1 MQPRKNHRRRGM
13 TLIELMVVVLIL
25 GLLSVAVLPN
35 LANTGDA
42 RKVREAARS
51 LSSFIASA
59 QSQAIGSRTASG
71 IWIDPLPNQMGANWI
86 SLDIAMTEV
95 PAPYAGDTTTAG
107 IESLTPPAATLLGQ
121 SSSATPVFTGEF
133 NLPAPSTF
141 TPPLVYQI
149 RLAGSAVWF
158 DFQANTPTGNPPFVQ
173 GGTIQMRTSIN
184 QTPQNTTWPTTTTS
198 SPIGYEI
205 VAAPVRSSSTSLTF
219 GDGVAIDLT
228 NSFIGTSPILNSGTP
243 PPPPRI
249 LFDASGR
256 PSFLIN
262 GAAAT
267 RIPMSETVFLL
278 VSSIESIQSGTSLTE
293 PGSYWIAIDP
303 RGGVPKV
310 AEVKPPGL
318 TIRDSQEYIRKGLL
332 QTGR

>member
-71 IWIDPLPNQMGANWI
+71 IWIDPLSNQMGASWI

-121 SSSATPVFTGEF
+121 SSSATPVFTGGF
-133 NLPAPSTF
+133 NLPAPPS
-141 TPPLVYQI
+141 PAYQI

-158 DFQANTPTGNPPFVQ
+158 DFYPSLPQP
-173 GGTIQMRTSIN
+173 IQMRTSIN

-205 VAAPVRSSSTSLTF
+205 VAAPVRSNSTSLTF

-262 GAAAT
+262 DAAAT

-310 AEVKPPGL
+310 AEVKPQGAPID
-318 TIRDSQEYIRKGLL
+318 TQKIRDSQEYIRKGLL

>member
-1 MQPRKNHRRRGM
+1 M

-71 IWIDPLPNQMGANWI
+71 IWIDPLSNQMGASWI

-107 IESLTPPAATLLGQ
+107 IQSLTPPAGTLLGQ
-121 SSSATPVFTGEF
+121 SSSATPVFTVGF
-133 NLPAPSTF
+133 NLPAPLS
-141 TPPLVYQI
+141 PAYQI

-158 DFQANTPTGNPPFVQ
+158 DFDPLTL
-173 GGTIQMRTSIN
+173 TIQMRTSIN
-184 QTPQNTTWPTTTTS
+184 QTPQNTTWPTTTTTS

-205 VAAPVRSSSTSLTF
+205 VAAPVRSNSTSLTF

-228 NSFIGTSPILNSGTP
+228 KSFIGTSPILNSVTP

-262 GAAAT
+262 DAAAT

-278 VSSIESIQSGTSLTE
+278 VSSIESIQSGTSLTK

>member
-1 MQPRKNHRRRGM
+1 M

-71 IWIDPLPNQMGANWI
+71 IWIDPLSNQMGASWI

-107 IESLTPPAATLLGQ
+107 IQSLTPPAGTLLGQ
-121 SSSATPVFTGEF
+121 SSSATPVFTGGF

-158 DFQANTPTGNPPFVQ
+158 DFYPSLPQP
-173 GGTIQMRTSIN
+173 IQMRTSIN

-205 VAAPVRSSSTSLTF
+205 VAAPVRSNSTSLTF

-262 GAAAT
+262 DAAAT

>member
-71 IWIDPLPNQMGANWI
+71 IWIDPLSNQMGASWI

-121 SSSATPVFTGEF
+121 SSSATPVFTGGF
-133 NLPAPSTF
+133 NLPAPPS
-141 TPPLVYQI
+141 PAYQI

-158 DFQANTPTGNPPFVQ
+158 DFYPLTL
-173 GGTIQMRTSIN
+173 TIQMRTSIN

-310 AEVKPPGL
+310 AEVKPQGAPID
-318 TIRDSQEYIRKGLL
+318 TQKIRDSQEYIRKGLL

>member
-71 IWIDPLPNQMGANWI
+71 IWIDPLSNQMGASWI

-121 SSSATPVFTGEF
+121 SSSATPVFTGGF
-133 NLPAPSTF
+133 NLPAPPS
-141 TPPLVYQI
+141 PAYQI

-158 DFQANTPTGNPPFVQ
+158 DFYPLTL
-173 GGTIQMRTSIN
+173 TIQMRTSIN

-310 AEVKPPGL
+310 AEVKPQGL

>member
-71 IWIDPLPNQMGANWI
+71 IWIDPLSNQMGASWI

-121 SSSATPVFTGEF
+121 SSSATPVFTGGF
-133 NLPAPSTF
+133 NLPAPPS
-141 TPPLVYQI
+141 PAYQI

-158 DFQANTPTGNPPFVQ
+158 DFYPSLPQP
-173 GGTIQMRTSIN
+173 IQMRTSIN

-205 VAAPVRSSSTSLTF
+205 VAAPVRSNSTSLTF

-310 AEVKPPGL
+310 AEVKPQGAPID
-318 TIRDSQEYIRKGLL
+318 TQKIRDSQEYIRKGLL

>member
-1 MQPRKNHRRRGM
+1 MQPRKNQRRRGM

-71 IWIDPLPNQMGANWI
+71 IWIDPLSNQMGASWI

-107 IESLTPPAATLLGQ
+107 IQSLTPPAGTLLGQ
-121 SSSATPVFTGEF
+121 SSSATPVFTVGF
-133 NLPAPSTF
+133 NLPAPLS
-141 TPPLVYQI
+141 LAYQI

-158 DFQANTPTGNPPFVQ
+158 DFDPLTL
-173 GGTIQMRTSIN
+173 TIQMRTSIN

-205 VAAPVRSSSTSLTF
+205 VAAPVRSNSTSLTF

-228 NSFIGTSPILNSGTP
+228 KSFIGTSPILNSVTP

-262 GAAAT
+262 DAAAT

>member
-121 SSSATPVFTGEF
+121 SSSATPVFTGGF
-133 NLPAPSTF
+133 NLPAPPS
-141 TPPLVYQI
+141 PAYQI

-158 DFQANTPTGNPPFVQ
+158 DFYPLTL
-173 GGTIQMRTSIN
+173 TIQMRTSIN

-310 AEVKPPGL
+310 AEVKPQGL

>member
-121 SSSATPVFTGEF
+121 SSSATPVFTGGF
-133 NLPAPSTF
+133 NLPAPPS
-141 TPPLVYQI
+141 PAYQI

-158 DFQANTPTGNPPFVQ
+158 DFYPLTL
-173 GGTIQMRTSIN
+173 TIQMRTSIN

-205 VAAPVRSSSTSLTF
+205 VAAPVRSNSTSLTF

-310 AEVKPPGL
+310 AEVKPQGL

>member
-1 MQPRKNHRRRGM
+1 M

-121 SSSATPVFTGEF
+121 SSSATPGFIGGF
-133 NLPAPSTF
+133 NLPAPPS
-141 TPPLVYQI
+141 PAYQI

-158 DFQANTPTGNPPFVQ
+158 DFDPLTL
-173 GGTIQMRTSIN
+173 TIQMRTSIN

-205 VAAPVRSSSTSLTF
+205 VAAPVRSNSTSLTF

-262 GAAAT
+262 DAAAT

-310 AEVKPPGL
+310 AEVKPQGL